1 MCHASAHSSV
11 IMATSP
17 ALIVAVDG
25 SLTILDVS
33 RYETLL
39 EFHLNSD
46 GVESKSF
53 IARHQ
58 EFVYKSL
65 QRGAELAKQHGESS
79 KSTTCL
85 LFPACRNFKVC
96 LCDPSL

>member
-1 MCHASAHSSV
+1 MCHVAAHSSV

-25 SLTILDVS
+25 SLTILGVS

-39 EFHLNSD
+39 EFHLNTD
-46 GVESKSF
+46 GAERKSF

-58 EFVYKSL
+58 GFFA
-65 QRGAELAKQHGESS
+65 QELAAW
-79 KSTTCL
+79 C
-85 LFPACRNFKVC
+85 
-96 LCDPSL
+96 